1 MNKKYLKLTTI
12 SAAALAAM
20 APGAASA
27 SSLAILDQDGSVA
40 ITIDQHGRPMVGG
53 QSVRTVLPAEH
64 AARVEFAS
72 VNIGCKTSNTN
83 CPCQPKIFGDQ
94 ESSV

>member
-1 MNKKYLKLTTI
+1 MTKKYLKLTTI

-27 SSLAILDQDGSVA
+27 SSRATLDQDGSIA
-40 ITIDQHGRPMVGG
+40 ITIDQHGRPMLGG
-53 QSVRTVLPAEH
+53 QPVQSVLPAEH

-72 VNIGCKTSNTN
+72 VNVGCKTTNTN

-94 ESSV
+94 EASV